1 MVVEGIVYTT
11 AVFRREY
18 LSLYCLR
25 QTEIG
30 RKYKSLSG
38 KSGWGERARIT
49 VFYPV
54 GTQRRVMILRMKVI
68 LTTLNILG

>member
-1 MVVEGIVYTT
+1 MVEGIVYTT
-11 AVFRREY
+11 VVFRREY

-38 KSGWGERARIT
+38 KSGWAEKVTIT
-49 VFYPV
+49 LSDPV
-54 GTQRRVMILRMKVI
+54 GTQRRVMILRTKVI
-68 LTTLNILG
+68 LTILNILG

>member
-1 MVVEGIVYTT
+1 MVVEGTVYTT
-11 AVFRREY
+11 AVFRQEY